1 MSLCNFPTFS
11 FSFSLPGFPGFA
23 LPALPSFS
31 LAFSLP
37 CPLD

>member
-11 FSFSLPGFPGFA
+11 FAFTLPGFAF
-23 LPALPSFS
+23 PSLDIPLFDFS
-31 LAFSLP
+31 FTLF